1 MTITG
6 EESTATV
13 FHHGKSAEAVVF
25 QLIDPFG
32 MMKPFS
38 QLLLRCG
45 LFPVCP
51 SSDHDP
57 EWCAPGGIFQQ
68 PSLPQPGECSLQN
81 RIVGHSSILTRVTR
95 IALPLASG
103 PNISASP
110 SAKPDAN
117 CGNAPEMFGR

>member
-45 LFPVCP
+45 LFPVC
-51 SSDHDP
+51 
-57 EWCAPGGIFQQ
+57 
-68 PSLPQPGECSLQN
+68 
-81 RIVGHSSILTRVTR
+81 SSIGNDAAVGLLYAAFW
-95 IALPLASG
+95 IGLPHKSSIRLV
-103 PNISASP
+103 
-110 SAKPDAN
+110 D
-117 CGNAPEMFGR
+117 RTY